1 MRQPVDEHAS
11 VLGEVKRLLADR
23 VQRAIDKAKEKGELP
38 ATANPD
44 IKMDIPQ
51 RADQGDFA
59 TAAAMAIGREMKTDG
74 RTVAGILLK
83 HLDMEDTPI
92 VRVDIAGPGF
102 LNFFLTSSWLEKA
115 MARIWAEG
123 PAYGSTGYG
132 GGKKVLVEFVSANP
146 TGPLNVVNAR
156 AAAVGDCLSSLL
168 QASGHVVE
176 REFYVNDAG
185 HQVDLLADSLE
196 ARYRQ
201 VLGQEAELPEK
212 GYKGEYLVD
221 MARDLQVSHGDSLL
235 SMPDKERHE
244 FLKKHALET
253 IIADQRETLLAY
265 GLKFD
270 TWFSEKSLRDS
281 GSYLNVIE
289 LLRVKGLTYEKDG
302 AVWFRSTEFGDDK
315 DRVLVKSDEDASVTY
330 IVPDLAY
337 HQNKLQRGFDLLID
351 ILGPDHHGYQAR
363 LSAGLQGLGYPKEA
377 LEVMI
382 VQMVRLVR
390 SGESVKMSKRGGEF
404 ISMRELLEEVGKDA
418 ARFFFLMRS
427 PESHLDFD
435 LDLARLQSNE
445 NPVYYVQYAH
455 ARIASIFRQFKQDDR
470 PGAIGPN
477 EIKFS
482 LLKDPSELALM
493 KLLAMFPEEV
503 YEIAK
508 AREPNR
514 LITYMT
520 GLAAAFHS
528 FYTKCRVI
536 SDDRDLTDARLYL
549 TRLTQITLANA
560 LRLAG
565 ISAPESM

>member
-1 MRQPVDEHAS
+1 MGA
-11 VLGEVKRLLADR
+11 VKRDLAGR
-23 VQRAIDKAKEKGELP
+23 VEKAIARAKEKGDVP
-38 ATANPD
+38 QTAE
-44 IKMDIPQ
+44 IEVKLSIPP

-59 TAAAMAIGREMKTDG
+59 TSAAMALAREMKTDG
-74 RTVAGILLK
+74 RTAAGIVLK
-83 HLDMEDTPI
+83 HLALDDSPI
-92 VRVDIAGPGF
+92 RRVDIAGPGF
-102 LNFFLTSSWLEKA
+102 LNFFLESAWLERA

-123 PAYGSTGYG
+123 PAYGRTNYG
-132 GGKKVLVEFVSANP
+132 EGRRVLVEFVSANP

-156 AAAVGDCLSSLL
+156 AAAVGDCLSALL
-168 QASGHVVE
+168 LSSGHYVE
-176 REFYVNDAG
+176 REFYINDAG

-201 VLGQEAELPEK
+201 VLGQDAEVPEN
-212 GYKGEYLVD
+212 GYKGDYLED
-221 MARDLQVSHGDSLL
+221 MAKTLEEEHGDTLL
-235 SMPDKERHE
+235 KMDAEGLHT
-244 FLKKHALET
+244 FLKRHAVET
-253 IIADQRETLLAY
+253 MVADQRDTLLSY

-315 DRVLVKSDEDASVTY
+315 DRVVVKSDESASVTY

-351 ILGPDHHGYQAR
+351 LLGPDHHGYQGR
-363 LSAGLQGLGYPKEA
+363 LRAGLMGLGYPEEC

-390 SGESVKMSKRGGEF
+390 GGESVKMSKRGGEF
-404 ISMRELLEEVGKDA
+404 ISMKELLEEVGKDA

-455 ARIASIFRQFKQDDR
+455 ARIASIFRQFKQEER
-470 PGAIGPN
+470 RGSMGPN

-482 LLKDPSELALM
+482 LLKDPSEIALM
-493 KLLAMFPEEV
+493 KMLAVFPEEV
-503 YEIAK
+503 YEIGK

-520 GLAAAFHS
+520 ELAAAFHS

-536 SDDRDLTDARLYL
+536 SDDRDLSDARLYVA
-549 TRLTQITLANA
+549 RLTQITLANA
-560 LRLAG
+560 MRLAG